1 MLSSKQRGANQEP
14 YAASIFVGLIAIILI
29 LIGNVNSL
37 APVVTMPFLM
47 TYAAVNYAYFKLV
60 MCMDL
65 QKRRKLIEEGVLVDD
80 SPKSPKTEE
89 SRLVSKVEMMD
100 GLLGKDYGTTV
111 QNNLTE
117 KSDVEEKENPEKDT
131 LEDNVGVTVD
141 NEGVTVDD
149 VRISMDNSGDN
160 AGDNSSMIVDNRSSL
175 SGDNEGEMNTD
186 VDYCE
191 LHEGEEAEL
200 YNKENINEK
209 DETKKKIGKKRFQ

>member
-1 MLSSKQRGANQEP
+1 
-14 YAASIFVGLIAIILI
+14 
-29 LIGNVNSL
+29 
-37 APVVTMPFLM
+37 
-47 TYAAVNYAYFKLV
+47 
-60 MCMDL
+60 MDL

-111 QNNLTE
+111 QNNLAE

-141 NEGVTVDD
+141 NEGVTVNNEGVTVDD

-160 AGDNSSMIVDNRSSL
+160 ARDNSSKIVDNRSSL
-175 SGDNEGEMNTD
+175 GGGNEGEMNTD

-209 DETKKKIGKKRFQ
+209 DESKKKIGKKHFK

>member
-1 MLSSKQRGANQEP
+1 
-14 YAASIFVGLIAIILI
+14 
-29 LIGNVNSL
+29 
-37 APVVTMPFLM
+37 
-47 TYAAVNYAYFKLV
+47 

-89 SRLVSKVEMMD
+89 TRLVSKVEMMD

-111 QNNLTE
+111 QNSLTE

-131 LEDNVGVTVD
+131 LEDNVGVTVDNVGVTVDNEGVTVD

-160 AGDNSSMIVDNRSSL
+160 AGDNSSMIVDNRSSQ
-175 SGDNEGEMNTD
+175 GGGNEDEMNTD

-191 LHEGEEAEL
+191 LHEGEETEL
-200 YNKENINEK
+200 YNKENMNEK
-209 DETKKKIGKKRFQ
+209 DESKKKIGKKRFQ